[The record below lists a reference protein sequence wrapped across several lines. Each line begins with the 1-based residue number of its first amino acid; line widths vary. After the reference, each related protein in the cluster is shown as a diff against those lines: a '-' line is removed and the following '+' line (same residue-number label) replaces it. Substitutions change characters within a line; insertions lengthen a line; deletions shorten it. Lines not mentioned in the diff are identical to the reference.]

1 MRRLF
6 QCFVCVS
13 LVLAVGGHW
22 AFLQSV
28 AWVGMAIDYSQDA
41 PLLEALQKTFS
52 GDHPCKLCKVVDQ
65 GKKEERK
72 QAAFK
77 VETKLEFLSLPSCL
91 TVFAPVVEEATAPE
105 FLSFFFRANPPPV
118 PPPRPVSLPHA

>member
-6 QCFVCVS
+6 QCFVCIS
-13 LVLAVGGHW
+13 LILAVGGHW

-52 GDHPCKLCKVVDQ
+52 GEHPCKLCKVVDQ

-72 QAAFK
+72 QAVFK
-77 VETKLEFLSLPSCL
+77 VETKLEFLSLQSCL
-91 TVFAPVVEEATAPE
+91 TVFAPVVEEPTAPE
-105 FLSFFFRANPPPV
+105 FLSFDFRENPPPV
-118 PPPRPVSLPHA
+118 PPPRLVSLPHA